1 MRYSGSVSEKARV
14 AVLAGGWTS
23 RRDMSLEAGQE
34 AAASLRAA
42 GYEVMNLDPPK
53 DLVRFAAQL
62 ITARPD
68 VVLNLLPQD
77 AKGIE
82 GALQLSNLP
91 YVTADAQKKLD
102 FPEQIKAIIG
112 SKAS

>member
-23 RRDMSLEAGQE
+23 RRDMSLE